1 MNRILSFVA
10 GALCGALVGAAVG
23 LLLAPE
29 SGEELRADVVAR
41 WHEALDEARMAMEET
56 RRDLQTQFEQMQQG
70 TYQEQ
75 EAAADS

>member
-29 SGEELRADVVAR
+29 SGQELRADVVAR
-41 WHEALDEARMAMEET
+41 WQEALDEARLAMEET

-70 TYQEQ
+70 SYQEEE
-75 EAAADS
+75 EAA

>member
-1 MNRILSFVA
+1 MNRMLSFVA

-29 SGEELRADVVAR
+29 SGQELRADVVAR

-56 RRDLQTQFEQMQQG
+56 RRDLQSQFEQMQQAN
-70 TYQEQ
+70 YQEPE
-75 EAAADS
+75 EAA